1 MLLYN
6 KAVQSLLPYQAKVDD
21 MLDKVLRIGLLFDFY
36 GALLTDKQ
44 QYCLEVHYLRDLSL
58 SEMAVELNVSRQAV
72 HDILRRAEQLLED
85 YEAKLKLVE
94 RHQREQILLGEI
106 YALLSSMP
114 QQVVER
120 SEMRFTLEKLNELLS

>member
-1 MLLYN
+1 
-6 KAVQSLLPYQAKVDD
+6 

-44 QYCLEVHYLRDLSL
+44 QYCLEVHYFRDLSL

-72 HDILRRAEQLLED
+72 YDILRRAEQLLED

-114 QQVVER
+114 PQVVER
-120 SEMRFTLEKLNELLS
+120 SEIRFTLEKLNELLS